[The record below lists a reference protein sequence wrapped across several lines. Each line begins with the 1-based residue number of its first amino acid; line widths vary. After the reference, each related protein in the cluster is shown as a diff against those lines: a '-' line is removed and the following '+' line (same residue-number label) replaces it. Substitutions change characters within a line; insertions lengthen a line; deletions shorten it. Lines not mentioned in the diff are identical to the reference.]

1 MDAGKLRWG
10 YVVSDFAFSA
20 LAWGIISVFR
30 FHEVACRQGFATL
43 GSFLSDNMVL
53 AGLFL
58 VPVVWLFLFY
68 LSGYYNRPLGK
79 SRFDELECTA
89 ISVLSGTVLFFF
101 LLILN
106 DVPESFRSYYKLFF
120 VMMGVQFAL
129 VYTGRVCI
137 TSAAIRIRRKGGW
150 RLRVLVIG
158 TDAVAGN
165 TGSELCALGYDVLGY
180 VDPETGTGTPVAG
193 LHVLG
198 GLSELPRL
206 SQRYPFDELVV
217 AADIP
222 DAAKLTEIIY
232 LLYRYNCPVKMRE
245 VKNNVLSK
253 VKVNTIY
260 DVPLADI
267 TGNNFSDWE
276 QNMKFVSDKVVAAV
290 LLVLLS
296 PLFLYISWRIRRGS
310 EGAALFRQERI
321 GYKGKPFTIYKFR
334 TMYADAEEGGPA
346 LSNRQDERI
355 TPFGAFL
362 RKYRLDELP
371 QFWNVLKGDMSF
383 VGPRPER
390 KYYIDKI
397 VEKAPYYCLLH
408 NVRPGITS
416 LGMVKY
422 GYAGNVDEMLARL
435 EYDMIYYE
443 NMSLKLD
450 LMILLDT
457 VRTVATGKGI

>member
-1 MDAGKLRWG
+1 M
-10 YVVSDFAFSA
+10 
-20 LAWGIISVFR
+20 
-30 FHEVACRQGFATL
+30 
-43 GSFLSDNMVL
+43 
-53 AGLFL
+53 
-58 VPVVWLFLFY
+58 
-68 LSGYYNRPLGK
+68 
-79 SRFDELECTA
+79 
-89 ISVLSGTVLFFF
+89 
-101 LLILN
+101 
-106 DVPESFRSYYKLFF
+106 
-120 VMMGVQFAL
+120 
-129 VYTGRVCI
+129 
-137 TSAAIRIRRKGGW
+137 
-150 RLRVLVIG
+150 RVLVIG
-158 TDAVAGN
+158 TDAVAGK

-180 VDPETGTGTPVAG
+180 VDPEAGTGTPVAG

-346 LSNRQDERI
+346 LSNRQDGRI

-371 QFWNVLKGDMSF
+371 QFWNVLKGDMSL